1 MICGFRQVTSVVQHA
16 NYLSFTIRFMCYMT
30 KVGTK
35 VEWRPLFWDKYLKR
49 LSVDLCQ
56 KVGPEVVH
64 IFHQMP
70 IFVKLSPVL
79 LLVVGNLWLYIYMH
93 TYTYAR
99 HIYTFARRGARRR
112 YMTSWHFI
120 YNFICSFHTSLYVKC
135 HILTRW
141 WRHMTICGSGIWSV
155 IWSVAHESK
164 QGWEGGCDRAG
175 EHEGSSFAATDR
187 EGL

>member
-1 MICGFRQVTSVVQHA
+1 MVCVTFWCTLDRDIHKYLFKVTFCNISTWHFHEYSGLFSPSSYFCQVPVSLREDTTVSRLFDTKHVLSGFRCTNFSCTVSHFCA
-16 NYLSFTIRFMCYMT
+16 SER
-30 KVGTK
+30 
-35 VEWRPLFWDKYLKR
+35 
-49 LSVDLCQ
+49 
-56 KVGPEVVH
+56 
-64 IFHQMP
+64 
-70 IFVKLSPVL
+70 KLQ
-79 LLVVGNLWLYIYMH
+79 IDF
-93 TYTYAR
+93 
-99 HIYTFARRGARRR
+99 YTFARRGARRR

>member
-1 MICGFRQVTSVVQHA
+1 MCTYGLCHFLMHLDLDTCIHVSTHDDLWYFDCTFRCHKP
-16 NYLSFTIRFMCYMT
+16 F
-30 KVGTK
+30 
-35 VEWRPLFWDKYLKR
+35 
-49 LSVDLCQ
+49 
-56 KVGPEVVH
+56 
-64 IFHQMP
+64 
-70 IFVKLSPVL
+70 
-79 LLVVGNLWLYIYMH
+79 
-93 TYTYAR
+93 
-99 HIYTFARRGARRR
+99 YTFARRGARRR

-187 EGL
+187 EGFSPSRNKKCFSRWNFWKLWKLWTKRIKDEKE